1 MKIGILTFHCAHNY
15 GAVLQAYALQSYL
28 CGLGHDARIV
38 DYRPVYLTRP
48 YNRFRLIYWFSKKPA
63 RGIWKIFN
71 EFRVFSA
78 RKKRRLNFENFISR
92 RLRLR
97 DYRQPSDLRAF
108 DLVLLGSDQI
118 WNSGIT
124 GGRNDDLYWGV
135 SVPVPVASY
144 AASAR
149 RIGTGEAEREYIRRA
164 LDHLLAVSVR
174 ERSLKEILSTLT
186 AHPVVQVLDPT
197 LLSDAVVYDPLCVDF
212 AVPKRPYVLIYQVA
226 YDKSLGRIATEL
238 AKRINGEVIE
248 ISAYLETPRIRGS
261 KRIDTASPEE
271 FIGYIRNASCVVTS
285 SFHGT
290 ALSIVFRRPFVT
302 VRLGYE
308 IDDRA
313 KSLLTALHLEKCSMD
328 KNGTPYIPEIDYEE
342 VGKRLADLRIDSRR
356 YLDDVIRKASS
367 LSENK
372 TEEE

>member
-124 GGRNDDLYWGV
+124 GGHNDDLYWGISV
-135 SVPVPVASY
+135 SVPVASY
-144 AASAR
+144 AASTPK
-149 RIGTGEAEREYIRRA
+149 IGIGKAEREYIRRA

-290 ALSIVFRRPFVT
+290 AGRIYRVYQKCVLRSDVVLPRDGPVHRVSAS
-302 VRLGYE
+302 VRDG
-308 IDDRA
+308 
-313 KSLLTALHLEKCSMD
+313 
-328 KNGTPYIPEIDYEE
+328 PP
-342 VGKRLADLRIDSRR
+342 RI
-356 YLDDVIRKASS
+356 
-367 LSENK
+367 
-372 TEEE
+372 

>member
-28 CGLGHDARIV
+28 CGLGYDARIV
-38 DYRPVYLTRP
+38 DYRPAYLTRQ
-48 YNRFRLIYWFSKKPA
+48 YDSFNLYRWFSRNPI
-63 RGIWKIFN
+63 RGIRKFATEI
-71 EFRVFSA
+71 RVYGA
-78 RKKRRLNFENFISR
+78 RRMRHLNFEKFINR
-92 RLRLR
+92 RLRLQC
-97 DYRQPSDLRAF
+97 YHQPSDLRAF
-108 DLVLLGSDQI
+108 DLALLGSDQI

-197 LLSDAVVYDPLCVDF
+197 LLTDAEAYEPLCAGF
-212 AVPKRPYVLIYQVA
+212 TVPERPYVLVYQVA
-226 YDKSLGRIATEL
+226 YDESLGRIATEL

-308 IDDRA
+308 IDNRA
-313 KSLLTALHLEKCSMD
+313 KSLLSVLHLEKCSID
-328 KNGTPYIPEIDYEE
+328 KNGTPRIPEIDYEE
-342 VGKRLADLRIDSRR
+342 VGKRLADLRMDSRQF
-356 YLDDVIRKASS
+356 LDDVIHKASS
-367 LSENK
+367 LLDNK

>member
-28 CGLGHDARIV
+28 CGLGHDAGIV
-38 DYRPVYLTRP
+38 DYRPAYLTRQ
-48 YNRFRLIYWFSKKPA
+48 YESFSLYRWFSKNPI
-63 RGIWKIFN
+63 RGIRKFAREI
-71 EFRVFSA
+71 RVFGA
-78 RKKRRLNFENFISR
+78 RRTRHSNFENFISR

-97 DYRQPSDLRAF
+97 DYRQTSDLRAF

-149 RIGTGEAEREYIRRA
+149 KIGAGDAEREYIRRA
-164 LDHLLAVSVR
+164 LDHMLAVSVR
-174 ERSLKEILSTLT
+174 ERSLKEILSPLT
-186 AHPVVQVLDPT
+186 THPVIQVLDPT
-197 LLSDAVVYDPLCVDF
+197 LLADAEAYDPLCVNF
-212 AVPKRPYVLIYQVA
+212 AVPDRPYVLVYQVA
-226 YDKSLGRIATEL
+226 YDESLGRIATEL
-238 AKRINGEVIE
+238 AKRIGGEVIE

-261 KRIDTASPEE
+261 KRIDIASPED
-271 FIGYIRNASCVVTS
+271 FIGYIRNAACVVTS

-313 KSLLTALHLEKCSMD
+313 QSLLTALHLEECSMD
-328 KNGTPYIPEIDYEE
+328 KNETPRIPEIDYEK
-342 VGKRLADLRIDSRR
+342 VGKRLADLRRDSRQF
-356 YLDDVIRKASS
+356 LDDVIRKASS

>member
-38 DYRPVYLTRP
+38 DYRPAYLTRP
-48 YNRFRLIYWFSKKPA
+48 YNRFRLVHWFSKKPV
-63 RGIWKIFN
+63 RGIWKFFN
-71 EFRVFSA
+71 EFRVFNA
-78 RKKRRLNFENFISR
+78 RKERRLNFENFICR
-92 RLRLR
+92 RLHLQN
-97 DYRQPSDLRAF
+97 YHQPSDFRAF

-118 WNSGIT
+118 WNSCIT

-149 RIGTGEAEREYIRRA
+149 KIGTDGAEREYIRRA
-164 LDHLLAVSVR
+164 LEHMQAVSVR
-174 ERSLKEILSTLT
+174 EGSLKEILLPLT
-186 AHPVVQVLDPT
+186 THPVVQVLDPT
-197 LLSDAVVYDPLCVDF
+197 LLADAEAYEPLCAGF
-212 AVPKRPYVLIYQVA
+212 TVPERPYVLVYQIA

-238 AKRINGEVIE
+238 AKRISGEVIE
-248 ISAYLETPRIRGS
+248 IAAFLESPRIHGS
-261 KRIDTASPEE
+261 RRIDTASPDD
-271 FIGYIRNASCVVTS
+271 FIGYIKNAACVVTS

-328 KNGTPYIPEIDYEE
+328 KNGTPRIPEIDYEE

>member
-124 GGRNDDLYWGV
+124 GGHNDDLYWGISV
-135 SVPVPVASY
+135 SVPVASY
-144 AASAR
+144 AASTPK
-149 RIGTGEAEREYIRRA
+149 IGIGKAEREYISRA
-164 LDHLLAVSVR
+164 LDHMLAVSVR
-174 ERSLKEILSTLT
+174 EESLKESFTPLT
-186 AHPVVQVLDPT
+186 THPVVQVLDPT
-197 LLSDAVVYDPLCVDF
+197 LLADAEVYDSLCAGF
-212 AVPKRPYVLIYQVA
+212 AVPDRPYVLVYQIA
-226 YDKSLGRIATEL
+226 YNKSLGRIATEL
-238 AKRINGEVIE
+238 ARRIDGEVIE
-248 ISAYLETPRIRGS
+248 ISAFLESPRIRGS
-261 KRIDTASPEE
+261 RRIDTASPED
-271 FIGYIRNASCVVTS
+271 FIGYIRNAACVVTS

-342 VGKRLADLRIDSRR
+342 VGKRLADLRGDSRR
-356 YLDDVIRKASS
+356 FLDDVIRKASL
-367 LSENK
+367 LSDNK
-372 TEEE
+372 TKEL

>member
-38 DYRPVYLTRP
+38 DYRPAYLTRQ
-48 YNRFRLIYWFSKKPA
+48 YESFSLYHWFSKNPI
-63 RGIWKIFN
+63 RGIRKFAREI
-71 EFRVFSA
+71 RVFGA
-78 RKKRRLNFENFISR
+78 RRTRHSNFENFISR

-97 DYRQPSDLRAF
+97 DYGQPIDLCAF

-149 RIGTGEAEREYIRRA
+149 KIRTGGTEREYIRRA
-164 LDHLLAVSVR
+164 LDHMLAVSVR
-174 ERSLKEILSTLT
+174 EGSLKEILSPLT
-186 AHPVVQVLDPT
+186 THPVVQVLDPT
-197 LLSDAVVYDPLCVDF
+197 LLADAEAYDPLCVNF
-212 AVPKRPYVLIYQVA
+212 AVPDRPYVLVYQVA
-226 YDKSLGRIATEL
+226 YDESLGRISTEL
-238 AKRINGEVIE
+238 AKRIGGEVIE
-248 ISAYLETPRIRGS
+248 ISAYLETPRIHGS
-261 KRIDTASPEE
+261 RRIDTASPDD
-271 FIGYIRNASCVVTS
+271 FIGYIKNAACIVTS

-328 KNGTPYIPEIDYEE
+328 KNGTPRIPEIDYEE
-342 VGKRLADLRIDSRR
+342 VGKQLADLRMDSRR

-367 LSENK
+367 LSENT